1 MLSHHTV
8 YQISRKIRF
17 WVNKNILTPVT
28 YVLFKDFL
36 WETHTAGL
44 QVSKRK
50 ILITNKQSVKQLLQR
65 RLLHDHLLI
74 KVKHRKLCLNPF
86 YSNRNNE
93 LMRVKLF
100 FLLFS
105 SRCFTKV
112 ATYFKSYWMHYKSSP
127 RWKIRSLKH
136 QDSWSWTTQQCNWL

>member
-65 RLLHDHLLI
+65 RLLHDHLL
-74 KVKHRKLCLNPF
+74 KLNTEN
-86 YSNRNNE
+86 S
-93 LMRVKLF
+93 V
-100 FLLFS
+100 
-105 SRCFTKV
+105 
-112 ATYFKSYWMHYKSSP
+112 
-127 RWKIRSLKH
+127 
-136 QDSWSWTTQQCNWL
+136 WTHFILIEKMS